1 MSLCGVIVLSYGL
14 ITFFLFLQFE
24 TINIQEI
31 NMPRKI
37 SKKATFTRMP
47 SNMVDYNLTSNWN
60 PLPLEIFANTH
71 FLNNK
76 QGKTSFLKEG
86 AIIEEPEEQKS
97 CDSDEETSL
106 NVAAEKGYAEKCEKI
121 IESISGKGLKT
132 QKKILQ
138 QLLCILL
145 LKMLGLEFFNRYFQ
159 NYDRKEPKG

>member
-37 SKKATFTRMP
+37 SIKATFTRMP

-86 AIIEEPEEQKS
+86 AIIEEPEDQKN
-97 CDSDEETSL
+97 CDCAEETVL
-106 NVAAEKGYAEKCEKI
+106 HVAAKKGYAEKCEKI

-159 NYDRKEPKG
+159 NYERKEPKG

>member
-1 MSLCGVIVLSYGL
+1 M
-14 ITFFLFLQFE
+14 QFE

-60 PLPLEIFANTH
+60 PLPLEIFSNIY

-76 QGKTSFLKEG
+76 QGKTSLLKEG
-86 AIIEEPEEQKS
+86 AIIEEHEDQEN
-97 CDSDEETSL
+97 CDCDEETPL
-106 NVAAEKGYAEKCEKI
+106 HGAVENGYADKCEKI
-121 IESISGKGLKT
+121 IESISGKSLKT

-145 LKMLGLEFFNRYFQ
+145 LKMLGLEFFKKYFQ
-159 NYDRKEPKG
+159 DV